1 MDTANDEAEVAAAE
15 KHRCGGDPRSQ
26 PYSVCSGIGS
36 SMQAVEQYI
45 LDVEVL
51 GCCKNDKDTA
61 EVLEKL
67 YPEVP

>member
-1 MDTANDEAEVAAAE
+1 
-15 KHRCGGDPRSQ
+15 
-26 PYSVCSGIGS
+26 
-36 SMQAVEQYI
+36 MQAVEQYI